1 VLSNPLLSSPANEA
15 HHHSLHSHA
24 NPSTSSSPNFQ
35 SFFNDALKTHEKRTV
50 SCAILQLPATVMHW
64 LAKGNTLLGYCKLCA
79 LLVII
84 YLPFMEIR
92 RFSHGPHEERLCLT
106 ILLEA
111 VEQWGKNCVAL
122 KVGTS
127 CTCMILFTNAWT
139 AEMHLVRV
147 CELLYCQMFFETNPS
162 LSFPR

>member
-35 SFFNDALKTHEKRTV
+35 SFFNDALKTYEKRTV

-64 LAKGNTLLGYCKLCA
+64 LAKGNTLLGYSKLCA

-111 VEQWGKNCVAL
+111 VEQWGKLCCL
-122 KVGTS
+122 EGGD
-127 CTCMILFTNAWT
+127 I
-139 AEMHLVRV
+139 MHAHDIVHKRMDGRDPSLVRV

-162 LSFPR
+162 LSFPQ